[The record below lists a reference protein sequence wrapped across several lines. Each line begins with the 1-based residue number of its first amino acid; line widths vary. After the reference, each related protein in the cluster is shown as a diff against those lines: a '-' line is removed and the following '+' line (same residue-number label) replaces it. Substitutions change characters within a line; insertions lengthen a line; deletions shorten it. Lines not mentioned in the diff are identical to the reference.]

1 MPAQEQILSFCSGRD
16 MPNVKQD
23 KTKIVQIWGEILDE
37 GFTSVPNILLRYRS
51 QIGLKPKHIML
62 IIDIMSFKWDSG
74 SPFPSYSTLSLR
86 AGIEERSIKRITQ
99 DLEELGLLVKTPR
112 FDEETGAQ
120 VTTVFDFRPLV
131 QKLIEEM
138 NKDQEQTH
146 LDIENEALQGR
157 GVVNRRQQKKA
168 VNKRQNGD
176 DKNVMG
182 EGDKNVTRGVT
193 ETPPGG
199 VTELSPEENKYIKK
213 NNIVLTLENSRTYS
227 KGRKSVNNTTEKTKE
242 RVSKYFRESIFR
254 NRIFELHDNL
264 IDVKS
269 VEDLVEEGAY
279 RACKDV
285 VVNRAKDFE
294 KNGVHINPDEISK
307 LVRKDFPYRD
317 MPRQKTKARNFYTAA
332 VCNMVAELISSAVAQ
347 NNTETH

>member
-1 MPAQEQILSFCSGRD
+1 
-16 MPNVKQD
+16 MPNAKQD

-62 IIDIMSFKWDSG
+62 IIDIMSFKWDKG

-86 AGIEERSIKRITQ
+86 AGVEERSIKRITQ

-138 NKDQEQTH
+138 NEDQGGEEGVSIEKEKPDSENKNKDKNKTPK
-146 LDIENEALQGR
+146 R
-157 GVVNRRQQKKA
+157 P
-168 VNKRQNGD
+168 VNKGKKGD

-193 ETPPGG
+193 ETTPGR
-199 VTELSPEENKYIKK
+199 VTKMSPKEYTYIDK
-213 NNIVLTLENSRTYS
+213 NNNVLTLGDNSTYS
-227 KGRKSVNNTTEKTKE
+227 RGKKRNGNEAKKTKE

-254 NRIFELHDNL
+254 NRIFEIYDNL
-264 IDVKS
+264 VDLKTL
-269 VEDLVEEGAY
+269 EELVEEGAY
-279 RACKDV
+279 RASKDV
-285 VVNRAKDFE
+285 LINRTKDFD
-294 KNGVHINPDEISK
+294 KNGVNIKPDKISK
-307 LVRKDFPYRD
+307 IARKEFPYNE
-317 MPRQKTKARNFYTAA
+317 MPGRKTEARKFYTAA
-332 VCNMVAELISSAVAQ
+332 ICNIVSDLISQAMSQ
-347 NNTETH
+347 KET

>member
-1 MPAQEQILSFCSGRD
+1 

-62 IIDIMSFKWDSG
+62 IIDIMSFKWDSS
-74 SPFPSYSTLSLR
+74 SPFPSYSTLSVR

-112 FDEETGAQ
+112 FDDETGAQ

-138 NKDQEQTH
+138 NKDLGQEYH
-146 LDIENEALQGR
+146 DVEKEDLHEREGR
-157 GVVNRRQQKKA
+157 GGIKRQTTKKP
-168 VNKRQNGD
+168 VNKEQKGG

-199 VTELSPEENKYIKK
+199 VTEMSPEEDKYIKK
-213 NNIVLTLENSRTYS
+213 NNIVRTLENTRTYS
-227 KGRKSVNNTTEKTKE
+227 RGKKNAKNKAEETKQ

-264 IDVKS
+264 VGVKS
-269 VEDLVEEGAY
+269 VEELVEEGAY

-294 KNGVHINPDEISK
+294 RNGVYVNPGEISK
-307 LVRKDFPYRD
+307 QVRKDFPYRD
-317 MPRQKTKARNFYTAA
+317 MPKQKTKARNFYTAA
-332 VCNMVAELISSAVAQ
+332 VCNMVADLISSAVAQ
-347 NNTETH
+347 NSTESR

>member
-1 MPAQEQILSFCSGRD
+1 

-62 IIDIMSFKWDSG
+62 IIDIMSFKWDKD

-86 AGIEERSIKRITQ
+86 AGVEERSIKRITQ
-99 DLEELGLLVKTPR
+99 DLEELELLVKTPR

-138 NKDQEQTH
+138 NKEQG
-146 LDIENEALQGR
+146 E
-157 GVVNRRQQKKA
+157 GVEDSISEEGFSFGGKKKPKDKKPKKP
-168 VNKRQNGD
+168 VNKGKKGG

-193 ETPPGG
+193 ERAPGR
-199 VTELSPEENKYIKK
+199 VTKMSPKEYTYRNK
-213 NNIVLTLENSRTYS
+213 NNNVLTLEDKSTYS
-227 KGRKSVNNTTEKTKE
+227 RGEKRNWSETEKTKE
-242 RVSKYFRESIFR
+242 RVSKYFRDSIFR
-254 NRIFELHDNL
+254 NRIFEVYDNL
-264 IDVKS
+264 VDLKTF
-269 VEDLVEEGAY
+269 EELVEEGAY
-279 RACKDV
+279 RATKDV
-285 VVNRAKDFE
+285 LVNRTKDFDKKGINIKPE
-294 KNGVHINPDEISK
+294 KISK
-307 LVRKDFPYRD
+307 ITREKFPYSE
-317 MPRQKTKARNFYTAA
+317 MPGRKAEARKFYTAA
-332 VCNMVAELISSAVAQ
+332 ICNIVSDLISEVV
-347 NNTETH
+347 EK

>member
-1 MPAQEQILSFCSGRD
+1 

-112 FDEETGAQ
+112 FDEETRAQ

-138 NKDQEQTH
+138 NKDFEQT
-146 LDIENEALQGR
+146 QPVR
-157 GVVNRRQQKKA
+157 GGVEKLTPRKTA
-168 VNKRQNGD
+168 NKRQKGG

-199 VTELSPEENKYIKK
+199 VTKMSPKEDTSIKK
-213 NNIVLTLENSRTYS
+213 NNSVLTLEYNRTYS
-227 KGRKSVNNTTEKTKE
+227 RGDKETKNTAEKTKK

-264 IDVKS
+264 ADVKS
-269 VEDLVEEGAY
+269 LEDLVEEGAY

-285 VVNRAKDFE
+285 IVNRTKDFE
-294 KNGVHINPDEISK
+294 KNGVYINPNKISK
-307 LVRKDFPYRD
+307 IVRREFPYRE
-317 MPRQKTKARNFYTAA
+317 MPVRKAEARNFYTAA
-332 VCNMVAELISSAVAQ
+332 VCNIVADLISQAMTRKDAERS
-347 NNTETH
+347 